1 MIGPGL
7 ECHFAHRM
15 TNTSSRFSRESQAL
29 CLHTEMICTDHMEA
43 FDVLQLAG
51 CENPTTSEQRVRRF
65 AEEELAQIEQLQQE
79 EEEWRLGRTE
89 ELDRVSRSRAARRQ
103 HLTSSEA
110 TDSAP
115 ERPLST
121 AMEVTEEAL
130 SEVNP
135 EISTRA
141 I

>member
-1 MIGPGL
+1 
-7 ECHFAHRM
+7 
-15 TNTSSRFSRESQAL
+15 
-29 CLHTEMICTDHMEA
+29 MEA

-89 ELDRVSRSRAARRQ
+89 ELDRVNRSRAARRQ
-103 HLTSSEA
+103 HLASFDA
-110 TDSAP
+110 MDSTQT
-115 ERPLST
+115 RPLST
-121 AMEVTEEAL
+121 QIEVTEEAPF
-130 SEVNP
+130 EDQT
-135 EISTRA
+135 EIPTRV